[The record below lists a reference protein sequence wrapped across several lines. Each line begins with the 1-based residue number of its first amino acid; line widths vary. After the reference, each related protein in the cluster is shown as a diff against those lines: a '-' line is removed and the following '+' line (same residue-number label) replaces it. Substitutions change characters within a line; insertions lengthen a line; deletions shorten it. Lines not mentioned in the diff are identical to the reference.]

1 MSDHVVFV
9 DGGRI
14 VEEDRPEDVWTPRRG
29 PHQGVPRVVR
39 ERVMS
44 AVPGP
49 VVVVGGGVVGLCTA
63 DYLAAAGL
71 QVEVVERRRLG
82 SGASRGNAGWVCLS
96 HSTPVPAPGVVR
108 YALRSLGRPDSPLY
122 LRPLPDP
129 AFVRWLWRFRRSST
143 PAVFRR
149 GYAAIAELNRETFGL
164 FDGLREAGVDTT
176 LTRPGTVHAFLSPAE
191 ARHHLAIQREMA
203 DGHYPV
209 PDDIVTGAGAHL
221 LDEALS
227 PAVRAAYLVA
237 GEGVVDLEAFA
248 RALGEALAASGVK
261 IHENAEVTGFRTAG
275 GRVTALRT
283 ADRELPCAAVV
294 AAGMRS
300 PDLLGVLGRHLPL
313 QAGKGYSFS
322 VDLDPAPR
330 HTLYFGERRAV
341 ASPIGGTTR
350 IGGTMEL
357 SGNNKPSR
365 LAPCRRGRPR
375 RPALPGPLVRRP
387 GRPGRPDPG
396 PLGGRPFLPDGLPVI
411 DRVPGHDNAFAA
423 TGHGMLGVTLGPVTG
438 HRLAEYVVTGR
449 RPEALVPFRFDRL
462 RS

>member
-1 MSDHVVFV
+1 
-9 DGGRI
+9 
-14 VEEDRPEDVWTPRRG
+14 
-29 PHQGVPRVVR
+29 
-39 ERVMS
+39 MS
-44 AVPGP
+44 AATGP

-63 DYLAAAGL
+63 YYLAAAGVP
-71 QVEVVERRRLG
+71 VEVVERRQLG
-82 SGASRGNAGWVCLS
+82 SGVSRGNAGWVCLS

-122 LRPLPDP
+122 LRPLPD
-129 AFVRWLWRFRRSST
+129 AGFVRWLWRFWRSST

-149 GYAAIAELNRETFGL
+149 GYAAVAELNRDTFGL

-176 LTRPGTVHAFLSPAE
+176 LTRPGMVHAFLSPAE

-209 PDDIVTGAGAHL
+209 PDDITTGDAARL

-227 PAVRAAYLVA
+227 PGVRAAYLVE
-237 GEGVVDLEAFA
+237 GEGVVDPEAFA
-248 RALGEALAASGVK
+248 RALGDALAASGVK

-283 ADRELPCAAVV
+283 TDSERPCSAVVV

-300 PDLLGVLGRHLPL
+300 APLLGLLGHHLPL

-357 SGNNKPSR
+357 SGNNNRLDWRRIVAVALASR
-365 LAPCRRGRPR
+365 HYLGRWFDDPDD
-375 RPALPGPLVRRP
+375 LVGLIR
-387 GRPGRPDPG
+387 DPWV
-396 PLGGRPFLPDGLPVI
+396 GGRPFLPDGLPVI

-449 RPEALVPFRFDRL
+449 RPEALVPFGFDRL
-462 RS
+462 RR

>member
-1 MSDHVVFV
+1 MTGH
-9 DGGRI
+9 G
-14 VEEDRPEDVWTPRRG
+14 
-29 PHQGVPRVVR
+29 
-39 ERVMS
+39 
-44 AVPGP
+44 GP

-63 DYLAAAGL
+63 YYLAEAGL
-71 QVEVVERRRLG
+71 EVEVVERRALG

-129 AFVRWLWRFRRSST
+129 AFVRWLWRFWRSST
-143 PAVFRR
+143 PAAFRR
-149 GYAAIAELNRETFGL
+149 GYTAIAELNRTTFDL
-164 FDGLREAGVDTT
+164 FDGLRAAGVETG
-176 LTRPGTVHAFLSPAE
+176 LTRPGMVHAFLSPAE
-191 ARHHLAIQREMA
+191 ARHHLAVQRQMA
-203 DGHYPV
+203 HGRYPM
-209 PDDIVTGAGAHL
+209 PDDVVTGDAARL
-221 LDEALS
+221 LDPALS
-227 PAVRAAYLVA
+227 DRVRAAYLVE
-237 GEGVVDLEAFA
+237 GEGVVDPEAFA

-261 IHENAEVTGFRTAG
+261 IHENTEATGFRTEG

-283 ADRELPCAAVV
+283 ATGEIPCSSLVI

-300 PDLLGVLGRHLPL
+300 SDLLGSLGHPLPL

-341 ASPIGGTTR
+341 ASPIGPTTR

-357 SGNNKPSR
+357 SGNNNRLDWRRIVAVALASR
-365 LAPCRRGRPR
+365 HYLGRWFDDPDD
-375 RPALPGPLVRRP
+375 LVSLIR
-387 GRPGRPDPG
+387 DPWV
-396 PLGGRPFLPDGLPVI
+396 GGRPFLPDGLPVI

-438 HRLAEYVVTGR
+438 HRLAEYVRTGR
-449 RPEALVPFRFDRL
+449 RPEALTPFRFGRGPWAKA
-462 RS
+462 